1 MVSRSEK
8 YDNLFTK
15 LALIPLAIRNPVLG
29 RIASNK
35 IRADACW
42 QDVNCDSGS
51 AYSAHDA
58 GYGSTGKGIWAT
70 GGP

>member
-1 MVSRSEK
+1 MVSHSEK

-35 IRADACW
+35 IKSRRVLARCELRLW
-42 QDVNCDSGS
+42 
-51 AYSAHDA
+51 
-58 GYGSTGKGIWAT
+58 
-70 GGP
+70 

>member
-1 MVSRSEK
+1 MVSHSEK

-42 QDVNCDSGS
+42 QDV
-51 AYSAHDA
+51 
-58 GYGSTGKGIWAT
+58 KLRLW
-70 GGP
+70 